1 MANENNTICKS
12 VFKNGTSYTSTAQ
25 FTNKWIE
32 LINFSEKNKKRN
44 GLSCLKGD
52 IIK

>member
-32 LINFSEKNKKRN
+32 LINFSEKNKK
-44 GLSCLKGD
+44 GIVYPASKG
-52 IIK
+52 IL